1 MLCWAGLGRIHV
13 LILFPW
19 WDIISTVLIS
29 CYVGHFSLESKLEW
43 KCWLQ
48 VRHLPTPPPPPQPP
62 GWYKVSFTSIIA
74 KFYWLVV
81 KNTNFPKNCAVTVG
95 WLETF
100 GWRYARQAKL
110 LEIDIVRLTWK
121 LSCLSQ
127 CSAGWYS
134 NMLPRSFI
142 FWRNVIVDMID
153 ISKDLTQPSLANNLH
168 LYWKSKQLLLSQD
181 RPGRAALIVD
191 KNLVKEFHWITLI
204 WCDTRKTFQKIQIDS
219 AVLFWDSFSNHGN
232 LALV

>member
-1 MLCWAGLGRIHV
+1 MKPVLNCAVLCWAGLGRIHV

-19 WDIISTVLIS
+19 REIISTVLIS

-127 CSAGWYS
+127 CSAVQAG
-134 NMLPRSFI
+134 I
-142 FWRNVIVDMID
+142 
-153 ISKDLTQPSLANNLH
+153 LTCCQDP
-168 LYWKSKQLLLSQD
+168 LYFEEMLLLTW
-181 RPGRAALIVD
+181 L
-191 KNLVKEFHWITLI
+191 
-204 WCDTRKTFQKIQIDS
+204 TFLKI
-219 AVLFWDSFSNHGN
+219 
-232 LALV
+232 